1 MYMKPIKY
9 FLLLLPVIL
18 LVSCEKFIEETPKG
32 SLIPKTVDELGMIM
46 ANNDEIN
53 VGIGNPLGFSND
65 IRPMDQL
72 ALGYNQADVNMVK
85 FADYIYGTNENDLD
99 WNRLYHSISLCNFVA
114 ENIDEAPEGVD
125 GLHERK
131 VVKGNALFHRAYSYF
146 LLVNEYARHYDPAS
160 AEADN
165 GVPLLLE
172 LDVNVVPVRAS
183 VKEVYDQIIK
193 DAQEAEALL
202 PEETEMSFNPVKA
215 SARALLAKVYLYQ
228 GKFTE
233 SWQAAQT
240 VTQGRELKDY
250 NTISRLVPNDPRNG
264 FNNLDGM
271 EWKREEIL
279 YHRDHVGMLR
289 NLLFITA
296 ALENTYDKVNDLRF
310 ILFHTTRLL
319 NAQSAHG
326 LNRNSGIVLGDV
338 FLTEAEAKVRD
349 NNVAVDEVLIV
360 LNKFIRSRYK
370 TGYPDITET
379 DRALLKE
386 RILLERRKE
395 MAYRSMR
402 LFDIK
407 RLAVQDNVQEE
418 LVSVFGGQTFTIPA
432 GGNKM
437 IMAIP
442 LNVVNKSNVEQ
453 NPR

>member
-1 MYMKPIKY
+1 MKPIK
-9 FLLLLPVIL
+9 LLLLIL
-18 LVSCEKFIEETPKG
+18 AAISLASCEKFIEETPKG
-32 SLIPKTVDELGMIM
+32 SLIPKTVDDLGMIM

-53 VGIGNPLGFSND
+53 VGIGNTLAYSND

-72 ALGYNQADVNMVK
+72 ALGYSQPDINAAK
-85 FADYIYGTNENDLD
+85 FADYLYGTNENDLD

-114 ENIDEAPEGVD
+114 DNIDEAPEGVD
-125 GLHERK
+125 GLHVRS

-146 LLVNEYARHYDPAS
+146 LLVNEYAKHFNLAT
-160 AEADN
+160 ADADK
-165 GVPLLLE
+165 GVPLLLH
-172 LDVNVVPVRAS
+172 LDVNVVPVRAT

-193 DAQEAEALL
+193 DATEAQALL
-202 PEETEMSFNPVKA
+202 PAETDMSFNPIKS
-215 SARALLAKVYLYQ
+215 SAAALLATAYLYQ

-233 SWQAAQT
+233 SWQAAKT
-240 VTQGRELKDY
+240 VTESSTLKDY
-250 NTISRLVPNDPRNG
+250 NTITRLVPADPRNG
-264 FNNLDGM
+264 FSNLDAI

-289 NLLFITA
+289 NLMFITT
-296 ALENTYDKVNDLRF
+296 ALENTFDKENDLRWT
-310 ILFHTTRLL
+310 LFHTTRLL
-319 NAQSAHG
+319 AQQSAHG

-338 FLTEAEAKVRD
+338 FLTEAEARVRD
-349 NNVAVDEVLIV
+349 NNVPVEEVLNV

-386 RILLERRKE
+386 RIIAERRKE
-395 MAYRSMR
+395 LAYRSMR
-402 LFDIK
+402 LFEIK

-418 LVSVFGGQTFTIPA
+418 LVSVFDGQTFTISA

-437 IMAIP
+437 IMPIP